1 MPICITKYEFQLLN
15 IVMFTLQAA
24 KKLLEAN
31 TLLSKDEL
39 EAITIA
45 DSLHQLLQIELRLC
59 KKYGTKPILRQLCL
73 QHKASIDSSSSLV
86 IRKITTNTKINHYG
100 TSEESGEDFAWT
112 EKKSTSYIHCIMLD
126 CPALPYNRYY
136 TSVSRRSGP
145 I

>member
-1 MPICITKYEFQLLN
+1 
-15 IVMFTLQAA
+15 MFTLQAA
-24 KKLLEAN
+24 KKLLESN
-31 TLLSKDEL
+31 TLLSKDEI
-39 EAITIA
+39 ETISVA

-73 QHKASIDSSSSLV
+73 QHKTSTNSSSSLV
-86 IRKITTNTKINHYG
+86 IRKITTRTKINHYG
-100 TSEESGEDFAWT
+100 TSEESGEEFAWT
-112 EKKSTSYIHCIMLD
+112 EKKSTSYLHCIMSN